1 MLIEYM
7 AEIKE
12 IIGRLEAAVNAKSD
26 KQMAI
31 YLGI

>member
-1 MLIEYM
+1 M

-12 IIGRLEAAVNAKSD
+12 IIGRLKAAVNAKFD
-26 KQMAI
+26 EQMAI